1 MSIVIGLLLALVGV
15 INFMP
20 LMGILGAERLTTMY
34 GYPFEDPNLVL
45 LMRHRAVLFGL
56 IGGFVFYSLFQPSLQ
71 PLAMGA
77 ALISMLSF
85 IVLGALEMPLSS
97 FNEALRKVMWV
108 DVIGL
113 ILLGLAVTIT
123 ALQERTPS

>member
-1 MSIVIGLLLALVGV
+1 MSIVIGLLLALVGL

-20 LMGILGAERLTTMY
+20 LMGILGAERLAAMY
-34 GYPFEDPNLVL
+34 GHPFEDPNLVL

-56 IGGFVFYSLFQPSLQ
+56 LGGFIFYSLFQPNLQ

-85 IVLGALEMPLSS
+85 IVLGALEMPLGTFS
-97 FNEALRKVMWV
+97 EAIRKVMWA
-108 DVIGL
+108 DGMGL
-113 ILLGLAVTIT
+113 ILLGLAI
-123 ALQERTPS
+123 ALAVLQGRSLS